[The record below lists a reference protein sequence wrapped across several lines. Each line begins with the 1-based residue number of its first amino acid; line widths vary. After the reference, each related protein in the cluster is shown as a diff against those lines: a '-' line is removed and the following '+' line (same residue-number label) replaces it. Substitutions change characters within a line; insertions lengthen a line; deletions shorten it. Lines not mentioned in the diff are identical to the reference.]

1 MKYKGTYFDMWDTW
15 YLNDNGRVHGF
26 HLKSHP
32 GANWNVGHVYTDDLL
47 HFKKMRDVL
56 ETLPEEQ
63 YPDDCLGKFTGCAVK
78 KDGKYYVFYTMRDR
92 YHSQK
97 IGLAISED
105 AEHFEEYSGNPV
117 LTPDEN
123 IFIVRQ
129 KGELTDCRDMHV
141 VYDSKTSRYYGYFA
155 AMADIEN
162 RSEIGVVGVAESY
175 DLIHWEN
182 QQIVYIPDF
191 NGIVEV
197 PNVFELNGKWYMTL
211 LTGAWY
217 GGKGACSEK
226 SLNCVT
232 ISAISDSPCGPFECT
247 DDNIFLGGVTNSGY
261 ACKCVEYNGKIYAM
275 YIDRSEYGS
284 AISLPKEIKQIGGD
298 IKPCYTDILKK
309 LHISERNSFDFSA
322 LSPAWAWKTVC
333 AGSIA
338 SENDTAEIKTLPRSL
353 QAFKIDGISVKSLE
367 AEFILSGDFKEAGFL
382 LLCSDGNEIWGQ
394 YAANEYYISVN
405 REENLLVLY
414 GSRFEELYRRKFDFA
429 AKNSSHMRI
438 IAMEGQL
445 EVYIDNVLYMQCGI
459 KTGKL
464 ISGGLWAFSG
474 CAEFKNIKLFELEG

>member
-15 YLNDNGRVHGF
+15 YLNDNGRIHGF
-26 HLKSHP
+26 HLKSHS
-32 GANWNVGHVYTDDLL
+32 GENWNVGHIYTDDLL

-78 KDGKYYVFYTMRDR
+78 KDGKYYLFYTMRDKYR
-92 YHSQK
+92 SEK

-117 LTPDEN
+117 LTPDKN

-141 VYDSKTSRYYGYFA
+141 VYDGKTSRYYGYFA
-155 AMADIEN
+155 AMTDIED
-162 RSEIGVVGVAESY
+162 RGEIGVVGVAKSK
-175 DLIHWEN
+175 DLVHWDN

-197 PNVFELNGKWYMTL
+197 PNVFELDGKWCMTL

-232 ISAISDSPCGPFECT
+232 ISAISDNPCGAFKCT

-261 ACKCVEYNGKIYAM
+261 ACKSVEYNGKIYAM

-284 AISLPKEIKQIGGD
+284 AISLPKEIKQIGED
-298 IKPCYTDILKK
+298 MKPCYTDILKK
-309 LHISERNSFDFSA
+309 LHIRERNSFDFSA
-322 LSPAWAWKTVC
+322 LSPAWAWKSIC
-333 AGSIA
+333 AGSIL
-338 SENDTAEIKTLPRSL
+338 SENDTAKIKTLPRSFRRL
-353 QAFKIDGISVKSLE
+353 KSTV
-367 AEFILSGDFKEAGFL
+367 FPLS
-382 LLCSDGNEIWGQ
+382 
-394 YAANEYYISVN
+394 
-405 REENLLVLY
+405 
-414 GSRFEELYRRKFDFA
+414 
-429 AKNSSHMRI
+429 H
-438 IAMEGQL
+438 
-445 EVYIDNVLYMQCGI
+445 
-459 KTGKL
+459 
-464 ISGGLWAFSG
+464 
-474 CAEFKNIKLFELEG
+474 